1 MASIIGVETLQHTNG
16 TTAATIDSSGKVSFP
31 NTGEYDIW
39 HQTSNTSTGAGAGD
53 LTTKWARYATNW
65 EKIGTGVSESS
76 GIFTF
81 PSTGKWKVCF
91 AVNFQSTGNASYLG
105 GQIMSSTDSGSTF
118 LSLVDA
124 YGAADHSGAY
134 EFVNMEG
141 YLDVTDA
148 STFRVKFRKD
158 QDIVATLRGSSS
170 SLRTYISFEKL
181 AET

>member
-1 MASIIGVETLQHTNG
+1 MTSIIKVDNIQNSSG
-16 TTAATIDSSGKVSFP
+16 TDAISIDDNGKVSFP
-31 NTGEYDIW
+31 NTAEYDIW
-39 HQTSNTSTGAGAGD
+39 HQTSNTSYSSGAGD
-53 LTTKWARYATNW
+53 LTTKWARYTTNW

-76 GIFTF
+76 GVFTF

-105 GQIMSSTDSGSTF
+105 GQIMSSSNSGSTF
-118 LSLVDA
+118 ASLVDA

-158 QDIVATLRGSSS
+158 QDITATLRGSSS